1 MRFNVGIDIG
11 GTFTD
16 CVAVDS
22 AGNATSVKVPSTPPH
37 FEHGFHDALKA
48 VASELQLPVSAFL
61 ESVDHVLHGTTVATN
76 VMVQRS
82 GARVGVITTKGHGDA
97 TLIMKGHGRV
107 AGLPASA
114 LTHPQRTDKPVPLV
128 PRRLIK
134 EVDER
139 IDVAGDVVVELNRA
153 AVRAAGEE
161 LLAAGCEAIAVCF
174 LWSFR
179 NQAHEQAA
187 RQELLDIVPAGFPII
202 CSAEVVPR
210 WGEYERYMAC
220 ILSTYLAPE
229 TDRYLGRLQ
238 QSLTALRD
246 EILVIQC
253 TGAVM
258 PLSQVSASAAYLIG
272 SGPIGGMNG
281 SEVLVGRHGV
291 TEALCTDMGGTSF
304 DVGLIVDGR
313 SLRTRKAVVDQ
324 FEYQVPAIDVRSIG
338 SGGGSIISIDPIS
351 GGMRVG
357 PRSAGAFPG
366 PPCYRR
372 GGTEPTVTD
381 ANLLIGFIDPDYFLG
396 GKLTLD
402 VELART
408 AMTPI
413 AEALDMTV
421 EEAAAGAIHVV
432 ENQMAELLQKMSL
445 EQGYDPRRFTVL
457 AYGGAA
463 SLHATAYARH
473 LGATDVIV
481 PGSNV
486 ASVWSAYGI
495 GSSDPGMVMEASLL
509 LTEPIRADQ
518 VLEPIEQLRGDAV
531 RALAGQGWDT
541 TRAVFDVSIDVKFKG
556 QLHVIEVPLYE
567 SISQDDELVIELD
580 SLFAGFEARYEQKY
594 GPGTGFR
601 DAGFAVDA
609 VRLNSRVP
617 LPTPEM
623 HATTGNG
630 GGSVQ
635 KGTREVYWPHLR
647 RRRAVPVYDG
657 TATAAA
663 DGPAILEFPFTSIVL
678 RDGDRLAKTSTGD
691 ARITIATQTTHGSA
705 TNGT

>member
-1 MRFNVGIDIG
+1 MGFNVGIDIG

-22 AGNATSVKVPSTPPH
+22 SGLATSVKVPSTPPH
-37 FEHGFHDALKA
+37 FEHGFHDALEA
-48 VASELQLPVSAFL
+48 VASEVALPISDFL

-76 VMVQRS
+76 VMVQRT

-107 AGLPASA
+107 AGLPTSA
-114 LTHPQRTDKPVPLV
+114 LTHPQLTDKPVPLV

-139 IDVAGDVVVELNRA
+139 IDVAGDVVVRLNRE
-153 AVRAAGEE
+153 AVRAAGEQ

-179 NQAHEQAA
+179 NDAHEQAA
-187 RQELLDIVPAGFPII
+187 KEELLGVVPAGFPVI

-210 WGEYERYMAC
+210 WGEYERFMAC
-220 ILSTYLAPE
+220 ILSAYLAPE
-229 TDRYLGRLQ
+229 TDRYLNRLQ
-238 QSLTALRD
+238 QSLTALRE

-253 TGAVM
+253 TGTVS

-281 SEVLVGRHGV
+281 SEVLVARHGV
-291 TEALCTDMGGTSF
+291 AEALCTDMGGTSF
-304 DVGLIVDGR
+304 DVGLIVEGR
-313 SLRTRKAVVDQ
+313 SLRTRKASVDQ

-351 GGMRVG
+351 GAMRVG
-357 PRSAGAFPG
+357 PRSAGAYPG
-366 PPCYRR
+366 PPCYGR

-396 GKLTLD
+396 GKLQLD
-402 VELART
+402 ADLARK
-408 AMTPI
+408 AMAPI
-413 AEALDMTV
+413 ADALGMSI
-421 EEAAAGAIHVV
+421 EEAAAGAIHIV

-445 EQGYDPRRFTVL
+445 EQGYDPRNFTVL

-463 SLHATAYARH
+463 SLHATSYARH
-473 LGATDVIV
+473 LGAIDVIV

-495 GSSDPGMVMEASLL
+495 GSSDPGMVLEASLL
-509 LTEPIRADQ
+509 LTEPMRSED
-518 VLEPIEQLRGDAV
+518 VLAPIEQLRRDAIE
-531 RALAGQGWDT
+531 ALAGQGWDPEK
-541 TRAVFDVSIDVKFKG
+541 AVFDIAIDMKFKG

-567 SISQDDELVIELD
+567 SIRDDEITVELEP
-580 SLFAGFEARYEQKY
+580 LFAEFERRYEQKY
-594 GPGTGFR
+594 GEGTGFR
-601 DAGFAVDA
+601 EAGFAIDA
-609 VRLNSRVP
+609 IRLTSRVP
-617 LPTPEM
+617 IPTPEM
-623 HATTGNG
+623 HVDLGNG
-630 GGSVQ
+630 GGAAL
-635 KGTREVYWPHLR
+635 KGTREVFWPHLR
-647 RRRAVPVYDG
+647 ERREVPVYNG
-657 TATAAA
+657 MATAEAQ
-663 DGPAILEFPFTSIVL
+663 GPAILEFPFTSIVL
-678 RDGDRLAKTSTGD
+678 RDGDGLAMTSTGD
-691 ARITIATQTTHGSA
+691 ARIRLAT
-705 TNGT
+705 

>member
-22 AGNATSVKVPSTPPH
+22 DGNATSVKVPSTPPH
-37 FEHGFHDALKA
+37 FEHGFHDALNA
-48 VASELQLPVSAFL
+48 VAAEVDLPVPEFL
-61 ESVDHVLHGTTVATN
+61 EAVEHVLHGTTVATN

-107 AGLPASA
+107 AGLPTSA
-114 LTHPQRTDKPVPLV
+114 LTHPQLTNKPTPLV

-139 IDVAGDVVVELNRA
+139 VDVAGEVVVALSRD
-153 AVRAAGEE
+153 AVREAGEQ
-161 LLAAGCEAIAVCF
+161 LVAAGCEAIAVCF

-179 NQAHEQAA
+179 NDSHEQAA
-187 RQELLDIVPAGFPII
+187 KEVLLEVVPAGFPVI

-210 WGEYERYMAC
+210 WGEYERFMAC
-220 ILSTYLAPE
+220 ILSAYLAPE
-229 TDRYLGRLQ
+229 TDRYLNKLQ
-238 QSLTALRD
+238 QSLQALRE

-253 TGAVM
+253 TGTVQ
-258 PLSQVSASAAYLIG
+258 PLSKVSAAAAYLIG

-291 TEALCTDMGGTSF
+291 SEALCTDMGGTSF
-304 DVGLIVDGR
+304 DVGLIVEGR
-313 SLRTRKAVVDQ
+313 SLRTRKASVDQ

-338 SGGGSIISIDPIS
+338 SGGGSIIWVDKIS
-351 GGMRVG
+351 GSMRVG
-357 PRSAGAFPG
+357 PRSAGAYPG
-366 PPCYRR
+366 PPCYGR

-381 ANLLIGFIDPDYFLG
+381 GNLLIGFIDPDYFLG
-396 GKLTLD
+396 GKLSLD
-402 VELART
+402 VELARQ
-408 AMTPI
+408 AMAPV
-413 AEALDMTV
+413 AEALDMSI
-421 EEAAAGAIHVV
+421 EEAAAGAIHIV

-445 EQGYDPRRFTVL
+445 EQGYDPRNFTVL

-463 SLHATAYARH
+463 SLHATSYARH

-495 GSSDPGMVMEASLL
+495 GSSDPGMVVEAPLL
-509 LTEPIRADQ
+509 LVEPIRPED
-518 VLEPIEQLRGDAV
+518 VLTPIDELRRAAV
-531 RALAGQGWDT
+531 KALADQGWDP
-541 TRAVFDVSIDVKFKG
+541 AQALFDIAIDMKFKG

-567 SISQDDELVIELD
+567 SISRHAEVAIDLD
-580 SLFAGFEARYEQKY
+580 ALFADFERRYEQKY
-594 GPGTGFR
+594 GEGTGFR
-601 DAGFAVDA
+601 DAGFAIDA

-617 LPTPEM
+617 IPTPEM
-623 HATTGNG
+623 HLALSG
-630 GGSVQ
+630 GGNEAQ
-635 KGTREVYWPHLR
+635 KGIREVFWPHLR
-647 RRRAVPVYDG
+647 ERRAVPVFDG
-657 TATAAA
+657 TATTEAE
-663 DGPAILEFPFTSIVL
+663 GPAILEFPFTSIVL
-678 RDGDRLAKTSTGD
+678 RDGDRLSMTETGD
-691 ARITIATQTTHGSA
+691 ARITLAA
-705 TNGT
+705 

>member
-37 FEHGFHDALKA
+37 FEHGFHDALET
-48 VASELQLPVSAFL
+48 VAAELDVPIAEFL
-61 ESVDHVLHGTTVATN
+61 QSVDHVLHGTTVATN

-82 GARVGVITTKGHGDA
+82 GAKVGVITTKGHGDA

-107 AGLPASA
+107 AGLPTSA
-114 LTHPQRTDKPVPLV
+114 LTHPQRTDKPIPLV

-139 IDVAGDVVVELNRA
+139 IDVAGDVVVELNRE

-179 NQAHEQAA
+179 NEAHEQAA
-187 RQELLDIVPAGFPII
+187 KHELLSIVPAGFPVI

-210 WGEYERYMAC
+210 WGEYERFMAC
-220 ILSTYLAPE
+220 ILSAYLAPE
-229 TDRYLGRLQ
+229 TDRYLNRLQ
-238 QSLTALRD
+238 QSLTELRE

-304 DVGLIVDGR
+304 DVGLIVEGR

-351 GGMRVG
+351 GSMRVG
-357 PRSAGAFPG
+357 PRSAGAYPG

-396 GKLTLD
+396 GKLQLD
-402 VELART
+402 AELARA

-413 AEALDMTV
+413 AAALGMTV
-421 EEAAAGAIHVV
+421 EEAAAGAIHIV

-445 EQGYDPRRFTVL
+445 EQGHDPRKFTVL

-495 GSSDPGMVMEASLL
+495 GSSDPGMVLEAPLL
-509 LTEPIRADQ
+509 LTEPMSPEQ
-518 VLEPIEQLRGDAV
+518 VLAPIEQLRRDAV
-531 RALAGQGWDT
+531 QALADQGWDAD
-541 TRAVFDVSIDVKFKG
+541 RALFDVSVDIKFKG

-567 SISQDDELVIELD
+567 AISQHEAIVIELE
-580 SLFAGFEARYEQKY
+580 SLFAEFESRYEQKY
-594 GPGTGFR
+594 GEGTGFR
-601 DAGFAVDA
+601 DAGFAIDA

-617 LPTPEM
+617 IPTPEM
-623 HATTGNG
+623 HAAAHNG
-630 GGSVQ
+630 GGAAQ

-647 RRRAVPVYDG
+647 ERRAVAVYDG
-657 TATAAA
+657 MATAAA
-663 DGPAILEFPFTSIVL
+663 EGPAILEFPFTSIVL
-678 RDGDRLAKTSTGD
+678 RDGDRLAMTSTGD
-691 ARITIATQTTHGSA
+691 ARITIGPRTAHRS
-705 TNGT
+705 